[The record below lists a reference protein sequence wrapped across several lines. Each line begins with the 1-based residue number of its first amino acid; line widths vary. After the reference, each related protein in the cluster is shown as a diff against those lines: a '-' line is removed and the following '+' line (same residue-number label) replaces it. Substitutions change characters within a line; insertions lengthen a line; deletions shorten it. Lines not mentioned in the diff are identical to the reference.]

1 MDNILVHSA
10 LPPFDVKAVRPD
22 RRMSAWTDKLNE
34 LYYPLDVENP
44 SSEFTFGYLCS
55 TNVGGLRFGGRN
67 QTQCSCTAEGAIG
80 LEIKRLL
87 SRSYAT

>member
-55 TNVGGLRFGGRN
+55 TDVGGLRVGRVE
-67 QTQCSCTAEGAIG
+67 SDPMLVHRRRSHLA
-80 LEIKRLL
+80 
-87 SRSYAT
+87 SRSSD